1 MTAYSSKK
9 NNLKYTKILC
19 KSTARNTILKSVWYY
34 DAYFTWKFKMGA
46 NADQK
51 LDFGVTKTPKLLYSE
66 PLHFYQHKFDAGYFK
81 INLGNGYVVH
91 VTKKC
96 TMQK

>member
-1 MTAYSSKK
+1 
-9 NNLKYTKILC
+9 
-19 KSTARNTILKSVWYY
+19 
-34 DAYFTWKFKMGA
+34 MGA

-51 LDFGVTKTPKLLYSE
+51 LDFGVTKTLKLLYSE

-91 VTKKC
+91 VTKKMHHAKVEHHVRHQWFM
-96 TMQK
+96 TDTL